1 MKRTAI
7 PTDEIEA
14 ELVAR
19 AKELR
24 NRIASC
30 KARHEEGPVYWKS
43 LGRLD
48 ETIRVA
54 SILGFRDAVLDA
66 TPDRRQAVE
75 GCQTCMDGNGL
86 FAPSHDA
93 SESCQSGKHTHCSCN
108 VCF

>member
-19 AKELR
+19 VKELR
-24 NRIASC
+24 TRIASC
-30 KARHEEGPVYWKS
+30 EARHDDGPVYWKS

-54 SILGFRDAVLDA
+54 SILGFRESVVGA
-66 TPDRRQAVE
+66 TATRRGRVKD
-75 GCQTCMDGNGL
+75 CPTCLASEHLHMP
-86 FAPSHDA
+86 AHDA
-93 SESCQSGKHTHCSCN
+93 SENCQSGRHTHCSCN